1 MSSPVPGGRAVTKT
15 FDPTPTPGGL
25 SYPRA
30 LAIVREAC
38 KTGNIVGADLV
49 EFAPI
54 PGLHAFDY
62 TAAAV
67 AYKMLSYALA

>member
-1 MSSPVPGGRAVTKT
+1 MPATG
-15 FDPTPTPGGL
+15 TPTPGGL

-38 KTGNIVGADLV
+38 KAGTVVGADLV

-54 PGLHAFDY
+54 QGLHAFDY
-62 TAAAV
+62 TAGAL